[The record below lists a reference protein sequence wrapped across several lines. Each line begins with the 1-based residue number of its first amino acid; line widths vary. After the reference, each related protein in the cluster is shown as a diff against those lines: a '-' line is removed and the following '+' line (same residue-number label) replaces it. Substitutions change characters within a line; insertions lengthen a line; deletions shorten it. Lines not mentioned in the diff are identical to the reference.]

1 MSRYALRV
9 HAVLICLGICLPAA
23 IGRAADSNP
32 ADNVASGPSG
42 SQGRD
47 GGDQPVTSPE
57 SVVRRPVSHSIAPWA
72 DPPHDSSVAPRPRRL
87 TRPVPNQAFD
97 DSAQPAAP
105 ASRGFTPATVPPN
118 AAPSRPRRDVRLAAH
133 ATVDADQPPPEVPP
147 TNSLPAPMNPMNPMS
162 PMKRYMSPPM
172 ASGEMG
178 GPSCACDRPG
188 YWIPDYEFPMMGNW
202 IGGAEFL
209 LVRPH
214 VTRDSAFEITPN
226 GGGGAD
232 TQNVNFNAPY
242 EAALRAFIGWQI
254 NCDQSL
260 RFTYTYIFDDK
271 SRSADVP
278 DGSVITSPIG
288 ASLNPG
294 DSIKATQHLR
304 LQTWDIDNVRK
315 LELPGMGC
323 DTCSAWEAKWSW
335 GVRIIDVEETI
346 LNDVTGPDAESLTQ
360 KSSFAGAGPRIGFEL
375 RRQLCQT
382 RLLGFVGADAGLL
395 LGGQTTAG
403 SNTPSGFNS
412 AQIVPDFDLRVG
424 VCWQPRPEIAIST
437 GWMFETFGDAIMLNQ
452 DASLATLSRPQAS
465 SLSYDGLFVRGEF
478 HF

>member
-1 MSRYALRV
+1 MLQVTINGQPHSLMDGLTINEALRLV
-9 HAVLICLGICLPAA
+9 GVEIPTLCHDDRIDPYGSCRTCAVEVKGMNAL
-23 IGRAADSNP
+23 
-32 ADNVASGPSG
+32 
-42 SQGRD
+42 
-47 GGDQPVTSPE
+47 VTACNTQIREGMEIQTHSPTVE
-57 SVVRRPVSHSIAPWA
+57 GVRKT
-72 DPPHDSSVAPRPRRL
+72 L
-87 TRPVPNQAFD
+87 F
-97 DSAQPAAP
+97 
-105 ASRGFTPATVPPN
+105 GL
-118 AAPSRPRRDVRLAAH
+118 LAANYPAEAVAAFPDKQFH
-133 ATVDADQPPPEVPP
+133 RYLKQYGVKAGGSRTAPPPEVPP
-147 TNSLPAPMNPMNPMS
+147 TDSLPAPGNPMN
-162 PMKRYMSPPM
+162 PMKRYMSPQM
-172 ASGEMG
+172 SSGEMA
-178 GPSCACDRPG
+178 GPTCGCNTPG
-188 YWIPDYEFPMMGNW
+188 YWIPDYEFPMMGKW

-214 VTRDSAFEITPN
+214 LTRDSAFETTPN
-226 GGGGAD
+226 GGGGAE

-278 DGSVITSPIG
+278 AGSVITSPIG

-323 DTCSAWEAKWSW
+323 DTCSAWEANWSW

-346 LNDVTGPDAESLTQ
+346 LNDVTGPDAETLTQ
-360 KSSFAGAGPRIGFEL
+360 KSSFVGAGPRIGFEL
-375 RRQLCQT
+375 RRQLGQT
-382 RLLGFVGADAGLL
+382 RMLGFVGADAGLL
-395 LGGQTTAG
+395 LGGQNTVG
-403 SNTPSGFNS
+403 SNTPTGFNS
-412 AQIVPDFDLRVG
+412 AQIVPDFDLRLG
-424 VCWQPRPEIAIST
+424 VCWQPRPDIAIST

-465 SLSYDGLFVRGEF
+465 SLSYDGLFLRGEF

>member
-1 MSRYALRV
+1 
-9 HAVLICLGICLPAA
+9 
-23 IGRAADSNP
+23 
-32 ADNVASGPSG
+32 
-42 SQGRD
+42 
-47 GGDQPVTSPE
+47 
-57 SVVRRPVSHSIAPWA
+57 
-72 DPPHDSSVAPRPRRL
+72 
-87 TRPVPNQAFD
+87 
-97 DSAQPAAP
+97 
-105 ASRGFTPATVPPN
+105 
-118 AAPSRPRRDVRLAAH
+118 
-133 ATVDADQPPPEVPP
+133 
-147 TNSLPAPMNPMNPMS
+147 MN
-162 PMKRYMSPPM
+162 PMKRYMSPQM
-172 ASGEMG
+172 SSGEMV
-178 GPSCACDRPG
+178 GPTCGCNTPG
-188 YWIPDYEFPMMGNW
+188 YWIPEYEFPMMGKW

-214 VTRDSAFEITPN
+214 VTRDSAFETTPN
-226 GGGGAD
+226 GGGGAE

-323 DTCSAWEAKWSW
+323 DTCSAWEANWSW
-335 GVRIIDVEETI
+335 GVRIIDVEDTI
-346 LNDVTGPDAESLTQ
+346 LNDVTGPDAETLTQ
-360 KSSFAGAGPRIGFEL
+360 KSSFVGAGPRIGFEL
-375 RRQLCQT
+375 RRQLGQT
-382 RLLGFVGADAGLL
+382 RMLGFVGADAGLL
-395 LGGQTTAG
+395 LGGQNTVG
-403 SNTPSGFNS
+403 SNTPTGFNS

-424 VCWQPRPEIAIST
+424 VCWQPRPDIAIST

-465 SLSYDGLFVRGEF
+465 SLSYDGLFIRGEF